1 MPSQAMQDVIEALR
15 DRQKASASQPP
26 PTLEQRRAAFIPGDR
41 LHPVPDDVLVTE
53 VSAGGVPA
61 HWLTAPGTDPGRVLV
76 FLHGGGYE
84 LGSLRSDG
92 ELAARLGRASGMRV
106 LFPEYRLAPEHPFPA
121 AIDDVLAAWR
131 WLRAGQELSAG
142 SLAVAGD
149 SAGGGLAVALLVATR
164 DAGEA
169 LPAAAAL
176 MSPTVDLTSSGASM
190 TERADQDPISTPAML
205 GQFASDYLAGADPK
219 TPLASP
225 LFASLAGLPPLLI
238 QVGTADL
245 LLSDSERL
253 TAAAAEAGVDVTLEI
268 GEGLPHVYPLLLGTP
283 EAAQATEQIGKFL
296 RASTSEL
303 RPPSADAAAGKPGE
317 NTPREKER
325 RRKGHEYHRRGAE
338 RECNH
343 RQRLRPRPR
352 GTAGAK
358 IAIVTCADPRL
369 TSIEQMLG
377 LAAGDVDMIR
387 NFGTVI
393 DDDAVRSLVL
403 STRLLGTRRS

>member
-1 MPSQAMQDVIEALR
+1 MQDMIEAFR
-15 DRQKASASQPP
+15 DQQKASAGQVPP
-26 PTLEQRRAAFIPGDR
+26 PLDQRRAAFAPAGTV
-41 LHPVPDDVLVTE
+41 HPIPDDVRVSE

-61 HWLTAPGTDPGRVLV
+61 HWLTAPGTEAGPVLL

-131 WLRAGQELSAG
+131 WLRTGQQLSAR

-164 DAGEA
+164 DAGQA

-190 TERADQDPISTPAML
+190 TERAGQDPISTPAML
-205 GQFASDYLAGADPK
+205 RQFAAGYLAGADPK

-253 TAAAAEAGVDVTLEI
+253 AAAAAHAGVDVTLQI
-268 GEGLPHVYPLLLGTP
+268 GEGLTHVYQLLVGTP
-283 EAAQATEQIGKFL
+283 EAAQATEQIGTFL
-296 RASTSEL
+296 RA
-303 RPPSADAAAGKPGE
+303 R
-317 NTPREKER
+317 
-325 RRKGHEYHRRGAE
+325 
-338 RECNH
+338 
-343 RQRLRPRPR
+343 
-352 GTAGAK
+352 
-358 IAIVTCADPRL
+358 
-369 TSIEQMLG
+369 
-377 LAAGDVDMIR
+377 
-387 NFGTVI
+387 
-393 DDDAVRSLVL
+393 VR
-403 STRLLGTRRS
+403 

>member
-1 MPSQAMQDVIEALR
+1 MPSQAMQDVIDTLR
-15 DRQKASASQPP
+15 DRRKASASQTPP
-26 PTLEQRRAAFIPGDR
+26 ALEELRADFVPGDR

-53 VSAGGVPA
+53 VTAGGVPA
-61 HWLTAPGTDPGRVLV
+61 HWLAAPGTDTGRVLL

-131 WLRAGQELSAG
+131 WLRTGQDLSPG
-142 SLAVAGD
+142 SIAVAGD
-149 SAGGGLAVALLVATR
+149 SAGGGLAVALLVASR

-169 LPAAAAL
+169 LPGAAVL

-190 TERADQDPISTPAML
+190 TERDGQDPVSTPAML
-205 GQFASDYLAGADPK
+205 RQFAADYLAGADPK

-253 TAAAAEAGVDVTLEI
+253 ATAAAEAGTDVTLQI
-268 GEGLPHVYPLLLGTP
+268 GEGLPHVYQLLLGTP

-296 RASTSEL
+296 QAR
-303 RPPSADAAAGKPGE
+303 
-317 NTPREKER
+317 
-325 RRKGHEYHRRGAE
+325 
-338 RECNH
+338 
-343 RQRLRPRPR
+343 
-352 GTAGAK
+352 
-358 IAIVTCADPRL
+358 
-369 TSIEQMLG
+369 
-377 LAAGDVDMIR
+377 
-387 NFGTVI
+387 
-393 DDDAVRSLVL
+393 VRSPHNP
-403 STRLLGTRRS
+403 

>member
-1 MPSQAMQDVIEALR
+1 MPSQAMQDSIGALR
-15 DRQKASASQPP
+15 DRRKASASQPP
-26 PTLEQRRAAFIPGDR
+26 PTLEERRAAFTPADR

-53 VSAGGVPA
+53 VVAGGVPA
-61 HWLTAPGTDPGRVLV
+61 HWLTAPRADTGRVLL

-131 WLRAGQELSAG
+131 WLRTSQNLAAR

-149 SAGGGLAVALLVATR
+149 SAGGGLAVALLVALR

-190 TERADQDPISTPAML
+190 TDRVGQDPISTPAML
-205 GQFASDYLAGADPK
+205 AQFASGYLAGADPK

-225 LFASLAGLPPLLI
+225 LFAALAGLPPLLI
-238 QVGTADL
+238 QAGTADL

-253 TAAAAEAGVDVTLEI
+253 ATAAAHAGVDVTLQI
-268 GEGLPHVYPLLLGTP
+268 GEGLPHAYPIMLGTP
-283 EAAQATEQIGKFL
+283 EAAQATQQTGKFL
-296 RASTSEL
+296 QART
-303 RPPSADAAAGKPGE
+303 RKPDS
-317 NTPREKER
+317 P
-325 RRKGHEYHRRGAE
+325 
-338 RECNH
+338 
-343 RQRLRPRPR
+343 
-352 GTAGAK
+352 
-358 IAIVTCADPRL
+358 
-369 TSIEQMLG
+369 
-377 LAAGDVDMIR
+377 
-387 NFGTVI
+387 
-393 DDDAVRSLVL
+393 
-403 STRLLGTRRS
+403 

>member
-1 MPSQAMQDVIEALR
+1 MAHIGPYWLARPPKRHPRQIRRAAHAKGDADMPSQAMQDVIDVLR
-15 DRQKASASQPP
+15 DRQKASASQAP
-26 PTLEQRRAAFIPGDR
+26 PTLAERRAAFTPGDR

-53 VSAGGVPA
+53 VTAGGVPA
-61 HWLTAPGTDPGRVLV
+61 HWLAAPGADTGRVLL

-131 WLRAGQELSAG
+131 WLRTGQGLSAA

-164 DAGEA
+164 DAREA
-169 LPAAAAL
+169 LPAAAVL

-190 TERADQDPISTPAML
+190 TERGDQDPISTPAML

-225 LFASLAGLPPLLI
+225 LFAPLSGLAPLLI

-253 TAAAAEAGVDVTLEI
+253 AAAAAQAGVDVTLQV
-268 GEGLPHVYPLLLGTP
+268 GEGLPHVYPIMLGTP
-283 EAAQATEQIGKFL
+283 EAAEATEQIGKFL
-296 RASTSEL
+296 RAL
-303 RPPSADAAAGKPGE
+303 
-317 NTPREKER
+317 
-325 RRKGHEYHRRGAE
+325 
-338 RECNH
+338 
-343 RQRLRPRPR
+343 
-352 GTAGAK
+352 
-358 IAIVTCADPRL
+358 
-369 TSIEQMLG
+369 
-377 LAAGDVDMIR
+377 
-387 NFGTVI
+387 
-393 DDDAVRSLVL
+393 VR
-403 STRLLGTRRS
+403 